1 MGGAFWGRESQ
12 RPPGSMATL
21 GATLADL
28 EAVAP
33 DPRQW
38 RRLGGKDLSE
48 ATSISELGLLPHA
61 VLPLLC
67 VLPALIAALRYL
79 RRGRYGFALAAAA
92 AVVPALPYHFCRL
105 AGEGQLGLGAA
116 TLDCTAWRKLDVL
129 ALFFMLTFLAA
140 TAVGLA
146 DWRMVSVACLLY
158 AKAVYMVLDAATRYH
173 QLVVTLC
180 WSLLIVVVNPLI
192 ARHSMPGGIT
202 DLNTALHP
210 DLRGRA
216 PVPRVLV
223 PWLVAVICFALPC
236 AGPNF
241 VVSDPKLYW
250 PSVWACHAAVGLSSC
265 GILGAEVQ
273 SERDARAKARR
284 RKAEAARP
292 ARKAPHRLAPAG
304 KPKEQSGM
312 ARRRLSAELTRIA
325 TGLAEEHQHAA
336 ISATKVRVT
345 GQAKVAGQPQQAGS
359 RRKTMGQPVAKADL
373 EWSPQYRLAVE
384 LDLGKRHG
392 NYRLCLE
399 AHRPEDDGRACVTGV
414 SYADGSAPLRS
425 LEGGGDASK
434 RRRAQGH
441 CKFEL
446 RDSTVATDADME
458 CAPTCACLGRLAFG
472 GRAGCLNGRRCFPGS
487 RCGRRRRCRRR
498 AATLSAW
505 GRAMCRGTTARAWR

>member
-1 MGGAFWGRESQ
+1 
-12 RPPGSMATL
+12 MATL

-146 DWRMVSVACLLY
+146 DSRMVSVACLLY

-312 ARRRLSAELTRIA
+312 ARRRVSAELTRIA
-325 TGLAEEHQHAA
+325 TVLAEEHEHAA

-359 RRKTMGQPVAKADL
+359 RRKTMGQPVSKADL

-392 NYRLCLE
+392 NYRFIWRRTARRMTGARVRQVCRTRMGARLC
-399 AHRPEDDGRACVTGV
+399 ARWRAGATRP
-414 SYADGSAPLRS
+414 S
-425 LEGGGDASK
+425 GGGRRGIASSS
-434 RRRAQGH
+434 
-441 CKFEL
+441 C
-446 RDSTVATDADME
+446 AT
-458 CAPTCACLGRLAFG
+458 APWRPTPTWSAHPPAGRLAPG
-472 GRAGCLNGRRCFPGS
+472 VWRAGCLNGRRCFPGS